1 MPNKPK
7 NVTLTNASV
16 DVLNAIRNSAD
27 IDYQNYV
34 PVATADSECIRKIG
48 ATIMDNPTLLN
59 TFLNS
64 LINRIGKV
72 LVTSKLYANPLA
84 PLKKGILEYGETVE
98 EIFVN
103 IAKPQTYD
111 PETSENEIWKR
122 EIPDVKSAF
131 HIMNYKKF
139 YKATIQ
145 EQEIK
150 QAFLSIQ
157 GVTDL
162 ISRIVE
168 SMYTGANYD
177 EFQVMKYMIAQ
188 MILKGKMYTE
198 KVDTSNVRD
207 IVTKFKAMSN
217 KFEFMSSDYNLAKVK
232 THSMR
237 NDQYLLINSDID
249 ASIDVNVLASAFNMQ
264 KAEFMGH
271 RILIDSFGDID
282 TDRLAILFADDPT
295 YEVISAD
302 DLKKLDDIPAILI
315 DRNYLMCFDNL
326 LTTRTAN
333 NGQGLYN
340 QYWLHKWSTFSTSPF
355 ANAVAFVANAPTV
368 TGVTVTPSNLTVTK
382 VGQTAQLK
390 AIVETT
396 NFAPQSVNWTSDS
409 NSVTVDKRGVIT
421 VVDGNT
427 PSVTITATSTFDN
440 NIAST
445 ATVTVSI
452 SS

>member
-16 DVLNAIRNSAD
+16 DVLNAIRNAAD

-34 PVATADSECIRKIG
+34 PVATPDSECIRKIG

-64 LINRIGKV
+64 LINRIGRV

-111 PETSENEIWKR
+111 PETSEDEIWKR
-122 EIPDVKSAF
+122 EIPDVKAAF
-131 HIMNYKKF
+131 HIMNFKKF
-139 YKATIQ
+139 YKATIE

-188 MILKGKMYTE
+188 MILNGKMHSV
-198 KVDTSNVRD
+198 KVDTSNVHD
-207 IVTKFKAMSN
+207 IVTKFKSMSN

-237 NDQYLLINSDID
+237 NDQYLLINSEVD

-271 RILIDSFGDID
+271 RILIDSFGCID
-282 TDRLAILFADDPT
+282 TERLAILFEGDPN
-295 YEVISAD
+295 YEEISAE
-302 DLKKLDDIPAILI
+302 DLKMLDEIPAILI
-315 DRNYLMCFDNL
+315 DRDYLMCFDNL

-355 ANAVAFVANAPTV
+355 ANAVVFVADTPTV
-368 TGVTVTPSNLTVTK
+368 TDVNVTPSSLTLTK

-390 AIVETT
+390 ANVTTT
-396 NFAPQSVNWTSDS
+396 NFAPQSVNWASDS
-409 NSVTVDKRGVIT
+409 DSVTVDNRGIVTLVNGDSST
-421 VVDGNT
+421 VN
-427 PSVTITATSTFDN
+427 ITATSTFDN
-440 NIAST
+440 SKSAKAILT
-445 ATVTVSI
+445 ITV
-452 SS
+452 

>member
-16 DVLNAIRNSAD
+16 DVLNAIRNGAD

-64 LINRIGKV
+64 LINRIGRV

-122 EIPDVKSAF
+122 ETPDVKAAF
-131 HIMNYKKF
+131 HIMNFKKF
-139 YKATIQ
+139 YKATIE

-188 MILKGKMYTE
+188 MILNGKMHSV
-198 KVDTSNVRD
+198 KVDTSNMHD
-207 IVTKFKAMSN
+207 IVTKFKSMSN

-237 NDQYLLINSDID
+237 NDQYLLISSDVD

-271 RILIDSFGDID
+271 RILIDSFGCID
-282 TDRLAILFADDPT
+282 TERLAILFEGDPN
-295 YEVISAD
+295 YEEISAE
-302 DLKKLDDIPAILI
+302 DLKMLDEIPAILI
-315 DRNYLMCFDNL
+315 DRDYLMCFDNL

-355 ANAVAFVANAPTV
+355 ANAVAFVTGAPTV
-368 TGVTVTPSNLTVTK
+368 TGVNVTPSSLTLTK
-382 VGQTAQLK
+382 VGQTSQLK
-390 AIVETT
+390 ANVTTT

-409 NSVTVDKRGVIT
+409 DSVTVDNRGIVT
-421 VVDGNT
+421 VVNGDSSTVN
-427 PSVTITATSTFDN
+427 ITATSTFDN
-440 NIAST
+440 SKSAK
-445 ATVTVSI
+445 ATLTIRV
-452 SS
+452 